1 MWLQS
6 AARRCGRLEAQGEEH
21 VEQRRAGGGAAH
33 GQCIGANSMLLK
45 AANGLLLPVSAVV
58 GHRGGEREDERRRNK
73 GIQHCFF
80 LRRAK
85 SL

>member
-6 AARRCGRLEAQGEEH
+6 AGVVDQAQGEEH

-58 GHRGGEREDERRRNK
+58 GHGEERERTREGEIKADN
-73 GIQHCFF
+73 IVSF
-80 LRRAK
+80 
-85 SL
+85 